1 MAAVV
6 TGKILATV
14 PGLLTVLVVSA
25 AAGYLV
31 THPPQTVPATTPL
44 APASAPTS
52 GKDVVAPPP
61 ATSPLVPRPSAP
73 TRATPLS
80 APAPPNAAVPS
91 SAPAAAG
98 SPVRAAVRPGPPEF
112 RVQAGAFKRREY
124 ADDLIRQLRAKGYTA
139 SIVDGPF
146 IRVWVGPPMSRSAA
160 EQLAGNLQGNG
171 FETTLSPAR

>member
-31 THPPQTVPATTPL
+31 THPPRTEPTTRPL
-44 APASAPTS
+44 AQASAPPASAAPPVPNPSAPTS
-52 GKDVVAPPP
+52 
-61 ATSPLVPRPSAP
+61 
-73 TRATPLS
+73 ATPLS
-80 APAPPNAAVPS
+80 APGPPNAAVPS

-98 SPVRAAVRPGPPEF
+98 SPAPTAVPQGPPEF
-112 RVQAGAFKRREY
+112 RVQAGAFKRREN
-124 ADDLIRQLRAKGYTA
+124 ADDLIRQLKAKGYTA

-160 EQLAGNLQGNG
+160 EQLAGNLQANG